1 MSDKQ
6 TEGGRQ
12 QTTAEMNE
20 SAVGAMLEALS
31 LSRTRRFC
39 LMVEDE
45 CANLVRRNMLS
56 HGAVCR
62 LEFPPLSESLRD
74 LISCTGLSILDR
86 WLICGHISACSLAF
100 FKTDVKCL
108 ALSAAGRFGLRCRTL
123 PEGDQ
128 EKSVEL
134 ICSAASCVPTLSYR
148 DMIASVCPLKARSQ
162 DQCPSSNHDQACAVE
177 DSGVGGDVARSAA
190 FAADLSGQEVGDIV
204 IGGIVGDSQKT
215 EAGYVPADVP
225 AAMLTGAE
233 EGRVTEKES
242 ETVGGQSVGS
252 VDILEIL
259 EILKNPD
266 QHEPPYSTRIPHLIS
281 QKNPSR
287 QNAPGLLCLYT
298 DPVELRKRERISL
311 APRLHSQS
319 RTLHPQV
326 SHTPPYP
333 HTAIPPQTTVLTSSS
348 LHLQLAGTK
357 KSNFRY

>member
-1 MSDKQ
+1 
-6 TEGGRQ
+6 
-12 QTTAEMNE
+12 MNE

-45 CANLVRRNMLS
+45 CANLVRRHVLS

-162 DQCPSSNHDQACAVE
+162 DQCPASNHEQACAVDE
-177 DSGVGGDVARSAA
+177 SGVGGVVARS
-190 FAADLSGQEVGDIV
+190 AADLSGQEVDIV

-215 EAGYVPADVP
+215 EAGYVQADVP

-242 ETVGGQSVGS
+242 ETAGGQSVGS

-259 EILKNPD
+259 EILKTPH
-266 QHEPPYSTRIPHLIS
+266 QHESPYS
-281 QKNPSR
+281 K
-287 QNAPGLLCLYT
+287 
-298 DPVELRKRERISL
+298 
-311 APRLHSQS
+311 
-319 RTLHPQV
+319 
-326 SHTPPYP
+326 YP
-333 HTAIPPQTTVLTSSS
+333 I
-348 LHLQLAGTK
+348 
-357 KSNFRY
+357 

>member
-6 TEGGRQ
+6 TEGERQ
-12 QTTAEMNE
+12 QTTAAMNE

-45 CANLVRRNMLS
+45 CANLVRRHMLS

-148 DMIASVCPLKARSQ
+148 DMIASVCPLSARSQ
-162 DQCPSSNHDQACAVE
+162 DQCPSSNHEQACAVD
-177 DSGVGGDVARSAA
+177 DSRGVARS
-190 FAADLSGQEVGDIV
+190 AADLSGQEVGDIV

-215 EAGYVPADVP
+215 EAGYVQADVP

-233 EGRVTEKES
+233 EGRVTEKVS
-242 ETVGGQSVGS
+242 ETAGGQSVGS

-259 EILKNPD
+259 KTPD
-266 QHEPPYSTRIPHLIS
+266 QHESPYS
-281 QKNPSR
+281 K
-287 QNAPGLLCLYT
+287 
-298 DPVELRKRERISL
+298 
-311 APRLHSQS
+311 
-319 RTLHPQV
+319 
-326 SHTPPYP
+326 
-333 HTAIPPQTTVLTSSS
+333 
-348 LHLQLAGTK
+348 
-357 KSNFRY
+357 